1 MILIVSNS
9 IINSKNLLI
18 FLNFLTNK
26 DFIGYYVLRINALN
40 SLKKVIHYSIIL
52 NIRKS

>member
-1 MILIVSNS
+1 MILIVSDS
-9 IINSKNLLI
+9 IINSGNLLI

-26 DFIGYYVLRINALN
+26 DLVDYYILRINALN
-40 SLKKVIHYSIIL
+40 GLKKVVYYSIIL